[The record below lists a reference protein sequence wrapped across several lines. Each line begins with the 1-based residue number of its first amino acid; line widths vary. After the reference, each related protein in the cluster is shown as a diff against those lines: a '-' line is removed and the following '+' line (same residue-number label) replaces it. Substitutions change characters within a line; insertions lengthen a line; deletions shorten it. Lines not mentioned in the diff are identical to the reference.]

1 MKKTIISIVL
11 VVLLAAMPALAKS
24 SMENYLSA
32 SIGVGFQRQ
41 TYETTPSTKMTV
53 TITQLPISIS
63 DTVFFDKKSSIGL
76 FLDAGMTAS
85 LSAKVKMND
94 TESDPTDLGY
104 KDGKYPT
111 FFDVTV
117 GAAYRTKAGKLNL
130 LMGAGFELA
139 TKSKSYTALG
149 ITTKVTQTFMG
160 LALNGSAMLEMG
172 DSLYLQVGAKASLW
186 FVANQK
192 VKIGSADPVK
202 STQDNYFSWTI
213 APRVAITYV
222 I

>member
-32 SIGVGFQRQ
+32 NIGVGFQRQ
-41 TYETTPSTKMTV
+41 TYETAPSTKMTV

-63 DTVFFDKKSSIGL
+63 DTVFFDKKSNIGL

-85 LSAKVKMND
+85 LSAKVKLND

-130 LMGAGFELA
+130 LLGAGFELA
-139 TKSKSYTALG
+139 TKSKNYTNFG
-149 ITTKVTQTFMG
+149 IKVTQTFMG

-186 FVANQK
+186 FVASQK